1 MRPTATTQRVGQ
13 KHGSKNMVAK
23 TVTQKLGLLSKPL
36 QKIMSF
42 LGNFMA
48 LVMLTMVLPL
58 AALADTLSI
67 STDRQEV
74 EQGDVISLYVDADF
88 QTLGNTLDYDSLDK
102 DFEVLS
108 RQRSNFYQVINGQQ
122 QARTRWHLRILP
134 KTLGQVTIPPL
145 KLGDIQSS
153 PYVLK
158 VTPNKPRPAGEIAPF
173 FIKVELS
180 KSEVMVQQETLYTLK
195 FYHQGKLISGNIR
208 PPQFNNAIVDS
219 IKEEN
224 IYDKVIDGKYYTV
237 YEWVYVV
244 YPQASGEMQIS
255 APEFNGLIQYDR
267 KQKAVQ
273 ETGEE
278 LTLKVLPI
286 PADYPNP
293 KDWMPAKSVFVKQEW
308 KNLPDKIR
316 VGDSLTRV
324 ITLQVFG
331 QKANQLPILETPAGA
346 GYKIYKQQPLTSE
359 EKLSDG
365 IISQI
370 ELIQTIVPT
379 KDGLLKLPEQEI
391 HWWNTQNNHM
401 ETLYL
406 QSREFTILPGMQQPD
421 YARANEATPKVELPV
436 SETQPTTKNNLWM
449 ALSLV
454 LAIALAITTGL
465 WLKTRQR
472 LQTQLASGA
481 QVAISAQATTK
492 AINWCDL
499 PADLFYQKCRDY
511 CQTQLN
517 QSLAEAL
524 ETGGQSALLK
534 QLEQHLFFEG
544 EWTQTQQHQLCQALK
559 SLKPKV
565 DRPVEF
571 TRQTRLS
578 DLYQTTKKK

>member
-1 MRPTATTQRVGQ
+1 MVNNQTPLLARFFKRCNTRTQATLSAVIF
-13 KHGSKNMVAK
+13 
-23 TVTQKLGLLSKPL
+23 GLFIPF
-36 QKIMSF
+36 SF
-42 LGNFMA
+42 
-48 LVMLTMVLPL
+48 
-58 AALADTLSI
+58 ALADRLSI

-88 QTLGNTLDYDSLDK
+88 QTLGKTLEFDSLDK

-145 KLGDIQSS
+145 KLGDIQSA
-153 PYVLK
+153 PYSLK

-173 FIKVELS
+173 FMKAELNQPQ
-180 KSEVMVQQETLYTLK
+180 VRVQEETLYTLK

-208 PPQFNNAIVDS
+208 PPQFNNALVDS
-219 IKEEN
+219 LKEEN

-244 YPQASGEMQIS
+244 YPQASGEMLIS
-255 APEFNGLIQYDR
+255 APEFNGLIQYER

-273 ETGEE
+273 ETGEA

-286 PADYPNP
+286 PADYPKPNS
-293 KDWMPAKSVFVKQEW
+293 WMPAKSVFVKQEW

-331 QKANQLPILETPAGA
+331 QKANQLPILETPVGD

-379 KDGLLKLPEQEI
+379 KEGLLKLPEQEI

-421 YARANEATPKVELPV
+421 YARANEATPNVALPV
-436 SETQPTTKNNLWM
+436 SETQATTSHNVWM

-454 LAIALAITTGL
+454 LAIALAITTTL

-472 LQTQLASGA
+472 LQKQLASNA
-481 QVAISAQATTK
+481 QLEPAAQATTTS
-492 AINWCDL
+492 IDWCDL
-499 PADLFYQKCRDY
+499 QAGLFYQKCRNY

-517 QSLAEAL
+517 QPLAEAL
-524 ETGGQSALLK
+524 EAAGQAVLLK
-534 QLEQHLFFEG
+534 QLEQHLFADG
-544 EWTQTQQHQLCQALK
+544 DWTHTQQQQLCQALK
-559 SLKPKV
+559 SLKPKI

-571 TRQTRLS
+571 SRQTRLS
-578 DLYQTTKKK
+578 DLYQTTKKT